1 MEVLQ
6 RINHNSFNGETKY
19 YFLETNYFNLI
30 LIFIIGE
37 NIIII
42 IRFFKIIVN
51 HGSSFLQ
58 IKIKV
63 NAIRFRRRQKEKS
76 FSVLCYR
83 FSCICLQ
90 MSCFIY
96 KFADAKIVH

>member
-1 MEVLQ
+1 MV
-6 RINHNSFNGETKY
+6 
-19 YFLETNYFNLI
+19 
-30 LIFIIGE
+30 
-37 NIIII
+37 
-42 IRFFKIIVN
+42 IRFFK
-51 HGSSFLQ
+51 

-83 FSCICLQ
+83 FSHKCLQ

-96 KFADAKIVH
+96 KFADAKFVH

>member
-1 MEVLQ
+1 MV
-6 RINHNSFNGETKY
+6 
-19 YFLETNYFNLI
+19 
-30 LIFIIGE
+30 
-37 NIIII
+37 
-42 IRFFKIIVN
+42 IRFFKI
-51 HGSSFLQ
+51 
-58 IKIKV
+58 KIKANV
-63 NAIRFRRRQKEKS
+63 IRFRRRQKEKS

>member
-1 MEVLQ
+1 M
-6 RINHNSFNGETKY
+6 SSTPKY
-19 YFLETNYFNLI
+19 PKLVVARCSENFRNELWLI
-30 LIFIIGE
+30 MVIRFH
-37 NIIII
+37 I
-42 IRFFKIIVN
+42 IR
-51 HGSSFLQ
+51 
-58 IKIKV
+58 IKL